1 MVNDTIATAR
11 VRVESGELDGVVDP
25 GTGVRRFLGVPYAAA
40 PVGPLR
46 WKPPQPAEPWEG
58 VRSAHA
64 YGPSAMQG
72 PPAEG
77 SLYYGGEREF
87 SEDCL
92 NLNVFT
98 GAEGDT
104 GRPIVV
110 WLHFGAYQFGSAS
123 NPFYEGSA
131 LAAAGLT
138 VVSVNHRLG
147 RFGFL
152 AHPELSAESGYG
164 GSGNY
169 GLMDQIAA
177 LEWVQ
182 RNIAAFG
189 GDPANVTLF
198 GVSAGGNSVHNLRSS
213 PLARGLF
220 AKAIAQSA
228 PGVAPALDGFGH
240 PANAST
246 LAAGEQAGSEL
257 LSLIGVDSIDELRSL
272 PAESILEPQLP
283 RTGGPWAFDLI
294 PGAAISLHVFD
305 SGYPVIDGHV
315 LPATPLEAY
324 ADGSAIDVPFIAG
337 NAGNEA
343 SGLPYLPTLAAYQ
356 DYVASEFGDDA
367 AEVLRLYPADDDGS
381 AQAASWQLVADQI
394 FVWSNWTA
402 ARLQSAV
409 GESPVWHYRFLRAPS
424 IPDAAGVIEG
434 SYAGAFHGADVPYIF
449 GTLDSRDWGWTD
461 EDRALSEQIQRS
473 WVAFART
480 GDPTD
485 GGAIEWPEFDP
496 SRPTTRV
503 WDVPSRVAD
512 VSDADRMAFWDRRNG
527 ATELL
532 A

>member
-1 MVNDTIATAR
+1 MVNDTITT
-11 VRVESGELDGVVDP
+11 VRVDSGELDGVVDP
-25 GTGVRRFLGVPYAAA
+25 ATGARSFLGVPYAAP

-46 WKPPQPAEPWEG
+46 WKPPQHLEPWEG
-58 VRSAHA
+58 VRAAKSF
-64 YGPSAMQG
+64 GPSAIQA

-77 SLYYGGEREF
+77 SLYFGGEREF

-92 NLNVFT
+92 NLNVWT
-98 GAEGDT
+98 GAEGDS
-104 GRPIVV
+104 GRPVVV

-123 NPFYEGSA
+123 NPFYDGTA

-147 RFGFL
+147 RLGFL
-152 AHPELSAESGYG
+152 AHPDLSAESGYG

-169 GLMDQIAA
+169 GLMDQVAA

-182 RNIAAFG
+182 RNIEAFG
-189 GDPANVTLF
+189 GDPRNVTLF

-213 PLARGLF
+213 PLAEGLF

-246 LAAGEQAGSEL
+246 LAAGEQAGEEL
-257 LSLIGVDSIDELRSL
+257 FDLLGISTLAELRSL
-272 PAESILEPQLP
+272 PVDRLMEVQLP

-315 LPATPLEAY
+315 LPKTPLEAY
-324 ADGSAIDVPFIAG
+324 ADGTAIDVPFIAG

-343 SGLPYLPTLAAYQ
+343 SGLPYLPTLAAYET
-356 DYVASEFGDDA
+356 YVEDEFGVDA
-367 AEVLRLYPADDDGS
+367 AEVLRLYPASDDAS

-402 ARLQSAV
+402 ARLQSARLS
-409 GESPVWHYRFLRAPS
+409 SPVWHYRFLQEPAVPAS
-424 IPDAAGVIEG
+424 AGVIEG
-434 SYAGAFHGADVPYIF
+434 DYAGAFHGSDVPYIF
-449 GTLDSRDWGWTD
+449 GTLDSRAWDWTD
-461 EDRALSEQIQRS
+461 DDRRLSDAIQRS
-473 WVAFART
+473 WVSFART

-485 GGAIEWPEFDP
+485 GGALEWPEFDP
-496 SRPTTRV
+496 ARPSSRI
-503 WDVPSRVAD
+503 WQAESRIDD
-512 VSDADRMAFWDRRNG
+512 VSDGERMAFWDRRNG
-527 ATELL
+527 IASQLG
-532 A
+532 